1 MIYIRKVHAC
11 YAGYVCK
18 IGNLEIAY
26 DMYGEPASIP
36 ICVPPR
42 DFSPYNDK
50 ARKIKVGAYKIDGQ
64 DWVVSE
70 SKGVSKELVSKFA
83 SIKLRQPREV
93 FIRAFLAAYANAL
106 YYESLTVTDMISNK
120 EFIL

>member
-11 YAGYVCK
+11 YNGYICK

-26 DMYGEPASIP
+26 EMYGTPSDIS

-50 ARKIKVGAYKIDGQ
+50 ARKICIGAYKIDGQ

-70 SKGVSKELVSKFA
+70 AKGVSKELVSKFT

-93 FIRAFLAAYANAL
+93 FIRAFLVAYANAL
-106 YYESLTVTDMISNK
+106 YQESLAVTDMINNK
-120 EFIL
+120 KFTL